1 MEALTGMDRVLGGIA
16 AAILVGGLVMLVSGT
31 WSVKDK

>member
-16 AAILVGGLVMLVSGT
+16 AAILVEGLVMLVSGT
-31 WSVKDK
+31 WSARD